1 MGVQFQ
7 NFPSIS
13 VFKSNFTFKFDA
25 VITEYTTE
33 GQRVNYFLY
42 SISMYF
48 SMWYNQMVTSAFLLP
63 Q

>member
-1 MGVQFQ
+1 MGAQLQ
-7 NFPSIS
+7 SFPSIS

-25 VITEYTTE
+25 VTTEYTIE

-48 SMWYNQMVTSAFLLP
+48 SMW
-63 Q
+63 